1 MRTLFVATLFAGAVA
16 SFSSSDAAGGCGE
29 RFHRGPNGGCIANGG
44 PVVVV
49 PGAPVVAAPRVCP
62 PWFDLACRSLSPDL
76 RTVNARLLAMRC

>member
-1 MRTLFVATLFAGAVA
+1 MRTLFVAALFAGAVA
-16 SFSSSDAAGGCGE
+16 SLSGADAAGGCGE

-62 PWFDLACRSLSPDL
+62 PGSIWRAGACRPI
-76 RTVNARLLAMRC
+76 